1 MNINSVY
8 QRFLAR
14 RSILSATNR
23 RSFFSGCEYKVLD
36 GYVNKNSQLYQ
47 DNYAMMQECTSLL
60 QSRVEDALQGGGRRH
75 VERHRSRKKLMPR
88 DRVQSILDPGSPFLE
103 LSQLAGYE
111 LYGEDRV
118 PSGGMVTGIGLVH
131 GRHCLIVA
139 NDATTTGGTYYPI
152 GVRKHLRAQEIA
164 AENNLPCI
172 YLVDSGGANL
182 PR

>member
-1 MNINSVY
+1 M
-8 QRFLAR
+8 
-14 RSILSATNR
+14 
-23 RSFFSGCEYKVLD
+23 
-36 GYVNKNSQLYQ
+36 
-47 DNYAMMQECTSLL
+47 
-60 QSRVEDALQGGGRRH
+60 
-75 VERHRSRKKLMPR
+75 ERHKSRKKLMPR

-118 PSGGMVTGIGLVH
+118 PSGGMVTGIGLIH